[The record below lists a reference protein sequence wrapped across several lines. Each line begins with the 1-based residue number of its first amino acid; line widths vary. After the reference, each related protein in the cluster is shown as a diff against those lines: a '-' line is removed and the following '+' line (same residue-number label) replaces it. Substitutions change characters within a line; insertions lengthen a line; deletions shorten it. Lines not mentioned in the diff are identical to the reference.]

1 LKIGGPTYGQV
12 SGSVVLVVV
21 VMAIVV
27 VVLVVA
33 AAVVVVT
40 WTVVVVF
47 VTTLLGPSGA
57 QIMRVTF
64 GVAGRVPN
72 WSSMTIGGSTAFGHR
87 TL

>member
-1 LKIGGPTYGQV
+1 
-12 SGSVVLVVV
+12 VLVVV
-21 VMAIVV
+21 AMVVV
-27 VVLVVA
+27 VVLVVAA

-40 WTVVVVF
+40 WTVDVVL

-57 QIMRVTF
+57 QTMRVTF

-87 TL
+87 TR